1 MRRDKL
7 LNEEQLSIIASVLYG
22 WRTEEAPNQAISL
35 DDVGRELKIYLQ
47 NLGTIPSFSLK
58 LWGSRSCY
66 IQGPPGTGKTRMLAA
81 LIAVVLE
88 HLENR
93 LRILVA
99 CETNKALDDIF
110 IHLLNL
116 FKDSTVAYR
125 RVYKSLVR
133 IAYSKLKVVQ
143 GRDRHNLRGNQAA
156 DEVDKC
162 RVVFTTFGSAH
173 RKELTTS
180 REHFSLV
187 LFKESCLVIETTALH
202 VLTTALCRRSI
213 CIDEIW
219 RKTVWVSIGYHKQ
232 RHADEFTKLP
242 VPRMIGTHFFDRSFS
257 KEGPMPAGT
266 KIALKTQYRMN
277 PALATFIS
285 KQFYDGKLVTDV
297 GGRMAWKENNL
308 FKTLLQHRRLS
319 LRNVTV
325 VDTSLEGKIA
335 GEKLSYGKS
344 FYNPFEVDVVAN
356 VLKTWV
362 GHAELRSLTGKVTV
376 ITTYAKQRDEI
387 ISRFMA
393 EN

>member
-1 MRRDKL
+1 M
-7 LNEEQLSIIASVLYG
+7 
-22 WRTEEAPNQAISL
+22 
-35 DDVGRELKIYLQ
+35 
-47 NLGTIPSFSLK
+47 
-58 LWGSRSCY
+58 
-66 IQGPPGTGKTRMLAA
+66 
-81 LIAVVLE
+81 
-88 HLENR
+88 
-93 LRILVA
+93 
-99 CETNKALDDIF
+99 
-110 IHLLNL
+110 
-116 FKDSTVAYR
+116 
-125 RVYKSLVR
+125 
-133 IAYSKLKVVQ
+133 KVVQ

-277 PALATFIS
+277 SALATFIS
-285 KQFYDGKLVTDV
+285 KQFYDGKLVRDME
-297 GGRMAWKENNL
+297 GRMAWKENNL
-308 FKTLLQHRRLS
+308 FKTLREHRRFS

-344 FYNPFEVDVVAN
+344 FYNPSEVDVVAN

-362 GHAELRSLTGKVTV
+362 EHAELGSLTGKVTV
-376 ITTYAKQRDEI
+376 ITTYAKQRDEM

-393 EN
+393 ENLDFPVHTVDELQGGENDIIIVSLVRARISSAASATSRSSEIGYLANDECINVALSRAKQACMVVGFAKHISQHSCAWRNFFSECASNSQSEEDGSHAYYRVRYVQLERDMRFSFFNPTYL